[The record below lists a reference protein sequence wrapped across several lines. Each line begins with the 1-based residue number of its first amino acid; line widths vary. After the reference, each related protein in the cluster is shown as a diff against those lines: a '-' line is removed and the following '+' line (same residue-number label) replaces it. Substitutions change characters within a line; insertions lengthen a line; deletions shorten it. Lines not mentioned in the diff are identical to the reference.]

1 MQCGNGIDENE
12 LKRTVDIRARRKQD
26 FDFDIM
32 QSMVR
37 GNCCLREDTKNEPP
51 PRQWAE
57 VRLEKRK
64 HKFPHCQYMQSP

>member
-12 LKRTVDIRARRKQD
+12 LKRTVDMRASRKQD
-26 FDFDIM
+26 FDFDIIAING
-32 QSMVR
+32 SGELLFAR
-37 GNCCLREDTKNEPP
+37 RYKNEPP